1 MRSIDATRARAR
13 ERANER
19 ANERLTND
27 VWMTTTSSTT
37 ERPPPSQDAQDA
49 RDEASAKAYLETH
62 VTSVL
67 HDALVA
73 LNAARP
79 ADPLAWLGEYLV
91 KESAARKAKADAA

>member
-1 MRSIDATRARAR
+1 VRSIDATRARGR
-13 ERANER
+13 TRER
-19 ANERLTND
+19 ANERLTD
-27 VWMTTTSSTT
+27 DTSSTT

-62 VTSVL
+62 VTSAL

>member
-1 MRSIDATRARAR
+1 M
-13 ERANER
+13 
-19 ANERLTND
+19 
-27 VWMTTTSSTT
+27 
-37 ERPPPSQDAQDA
+37 
-49 RDEASAKAYLETH
+49 YLETH
-62 VTSVL
+62 VTSAL

>member
-1 MRSIDATRARAR
+1 
-13 ERANER
+13 
-19 ANERLTND
+19 
-27 VWMTTTSSTT
+27 MTTTSSTT